1 MTTLFKPVK
10 IESAEQAEALPVGT
24 VGHEPPHLYAYIKKA
39 RNYWRGTG
47 DDAALTDY
55 EMLPF
60 TALVPIEAAEEYKGF
75 PMFPRPTDAPWPP
88 RSTPNRD
95 ADGHW
100 YYIDEDG
107 YSTAHLGGHPFHDL
121 MVAWIDSLPRT
132 IRYVTP
138 WESV

>member
-1 MTTLFKPVK
+1 MSTLYRPVL

-60 TALVPIEAAEEYKGF
+60 TALVPIEAEEEMDTDYYMGGDGS
-75 PMFPRPTDAPWPP
+75 PMR
-88 RSTPNRD
+88 
-95 ADGHW
+95 
-100 YYIDEDG
+100 
-107 YSTAHLGGHPFHDL
+107 
-121 MVAWIDSLPRT
+121 
-132 IRYVTP
+132 RYVTP

>member
-1 MTTLFKPVK
+1 MTTLYRPVR

-60 TALVPIEAAEEYKGF
+60 TALVPIEAEEETREHPTRVEERPESAYLQPVQQVRYKT
-75 PMFPRPTDAPWPP
+75 R
-88 RSTPNRD
+88 
-95 ADGHW
+95 
-100 YYIDEDG
+100 
-107 YSTAHLGGHPFHDL
+107 
-121 MVAWIDSLPRT
+121 
-132 IRYVTP
+132 
-138 WESV
+138 WEAV